1 VGSVRGAKCGH
12 NEATT
17 HRRCTPMNAERERTA
32 GESWFDTELFELLFD
47 ECYPDVFPS
56 ALEVR

>member
-1 VGSVRGAKCGH
+1 MGSVRGAKCGH

-17 HRRCTPMNAERERTA
+17 HRRCTPMNAGGERTA
-32 GESWFDTELFELLFD
+32 RGGRFDSELFELLFN

-56 ALEVR
+56 ALEMR

>member
-1 VGSVRGAKCGH
+1 MGSVRGAKCGD

-17 HRRCTPMNAERERTA
+17 HRRCTPMDTELERTA

-47 ECYPDVFPS
+47 
-56 ALEVR
+56 

>member
-1 VGSVRGAKCGH
+1 MGRVRGAKCGY

-17 HRRCTPMNAERERTA
+17 HRRCTAMDAEWERTA
-32 GESWFDTELFELLFD
+32 GQSWFDPELFELLFN

>member
-1 VGSVRGAKCGH
+1 MDSVRGAKCGD

-17 HRRCTPMNAERERTA
+17 HRRCTPMNAGRERTT
-32 GESWFDTELFELLFD
+32 GESWFDPKLFELLFY
-47 ECYPDVFPS
+47 ECHPDVFPS